1 MSDKEIPLSVSSR
14 HRVLFLENS
23 PKEVLIEI
31 GKKYFSKGMLYDA
44 LEYFEKAQ
52 DENLML
58 EIKEKSIELA
68 DLVLYQNVCRA
79 MKIEINKDEL
89 VRLKEYAEKMGK
101 ESVAQN
107 TSLYLIS
114 RGKKQNA

>member
-1 MSDKEIPLSVSSR
+1 MSNKEVPFPVSLR
-14 HRVLFLENS
+14 HKILFMEQV
-23 PKEVLIEI
+23 PKEELVEI
-31 GKKYFSKGMLYDA
+31 GEKYFSKGMLYDA

-79 MKIEINKDEL
+79 MKVEINKDEL

-114 RGKKQNA
+114 REKKQNA